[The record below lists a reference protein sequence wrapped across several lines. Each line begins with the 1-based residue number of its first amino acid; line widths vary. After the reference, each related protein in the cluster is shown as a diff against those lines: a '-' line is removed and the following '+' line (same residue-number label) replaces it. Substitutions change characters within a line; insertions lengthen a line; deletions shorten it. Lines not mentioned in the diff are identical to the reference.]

1 MGHPM
6 KKYCN
11 VCYQTIDYP
20 QVGHRCAWCD
30 SGRSVKVPSNLV
42 DLLDLVD
49 QLKINLSRLER
60 QVGVVEEGIMKI
72 MDEGLVP

>member
-1 MGHPM
+1 M
-6 KKYCN
+6 
-11 VCYQTIDYP
+11 
-20 QVGHRCAWCD
+20 
-30 SGRSVKVPSNLV
+30 KVPSNLV